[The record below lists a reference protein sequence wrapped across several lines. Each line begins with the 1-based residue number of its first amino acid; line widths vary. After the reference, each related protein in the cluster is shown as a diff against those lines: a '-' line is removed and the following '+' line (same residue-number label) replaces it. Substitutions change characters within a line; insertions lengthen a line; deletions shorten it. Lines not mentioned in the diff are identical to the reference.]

1 MCETCSEWFLTD
13 NALREHK
20 KACAKGKNDT
30 LLFQKETAKRA
41 ASKKSLDANPAKR
54 AATMFGHF
62 ASRTTSEQ
70 DVAGAAPSQEPAV
83 ASPSVSR
90 DGAAMEKSHEAEGGS
105 LSRAATVAVVEHP
118 CAGWTP
124 SGFQPGYCKYLP
136 LPNILQ
142 LSICSIEPTCLR
154 STECVRRVVLI
165 GSSCSACLEL
175 GFNTKLQRYIKLGRD
190 DPPPS
195 YAHNTEMSIDQLV
208 KKLAIMQQQKVS
220 SKLEMLNAQK
230 MLHRK
235 STCL

>member
-1 MCETCSEWFLTD
+1 MIPFCF
-13 NALREHK
+13 RRRPQR
-20 KACAKGKNDT
+20 G
-30 LLFQKETAKRA
+30 QRAKRVSMQTLQRGRPPCLGTLRVA
-41 ASKKSLDANPAKR
+41 RPPSK
-54 AATMFGHF
+54 T
-62 ASRTTSEQ
+62 SRES
-70 DVAGAAPSQEPAV
+70 APSQEPAV